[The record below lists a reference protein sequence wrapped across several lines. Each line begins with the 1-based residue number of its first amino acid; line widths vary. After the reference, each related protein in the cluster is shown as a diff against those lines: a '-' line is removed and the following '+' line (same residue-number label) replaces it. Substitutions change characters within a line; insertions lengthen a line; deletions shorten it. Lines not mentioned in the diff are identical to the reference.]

1 MLYSPTPPF
10 RQCSVP
16 THLVSLVVA
25 LLLAGAYPV
34 VSGVVGQTNEKPRF
48 GIKTWQ
54 TEEGLPQHSV
64 LAMTQTR
71 DGYLWLGTLNGLVR
85 FDGTRFTVFDEN
97 NTPGLGSSRIV
108 HLFEDSQGNLWIGT
122 ETAGVFL
129 ARKNRPITSLD
140 IGRGSAE
147 GRLMATVEDSTGVV
161 WLYTADGQLYR
172 HRAGTIEATTFAPG
186 VSIYRGLVAMEGGR
200 ILAGSDYL
208 VTQIDANLSS
218 TRGLPIAKLDFLL
231 GSRLGGYWLLAKG
244 RIEKWRGGVRE
255 VDLGTYPWSETNTV
269 SAACEDSEGN
279 LIVGTLGQGIFW
291 FDAKG
296 KVTRLSTQDGLS
308 NDFIPE
314 LHMDSEGTLW
324 VATDGGGLN
333 RVRRQVFDV
342 LEATLDKTAQSICA
356 DGSGGLWISYYG
368 GRVDHWTEQG
378 LVQFGPEQAWLHLPL
393 RAVLADREKR
403 VWAGSSGR
411 YFGGLFQL
419 IDQRFLPVMPGS
431 FAPREVS
438 AMFEDSKG
446 RLWVGTR
453 SGLLTLENGLLK
465 VEYTTEQGLSAD
477 DVRAIA
483 EDKEGNIW
491 IGTRGGGLNVLRQ
504 GNFSALRKGDG
515 LASDDVASVYADEKG
530 VLWVGTDGGGLGR
543 LENGKWTR
551 YSTREGLISNSVGYL
566 LEDPQGY
573 LWMGSYAGLMRA
585 SKKDLNDFAR
595 GALASI
601 PLRAYG
607 QGDGLPSG
615 ECTTGSQP
623 AACRTPDGRLWFP
636 TIKGVAHVDPSAL
649 RLNTNAPPVII
660 ESVIVE
666 GERQGTNH
674 LRLSPLQE
682 VNVPPGKE
690 RIEIQYTSLNL
701 RAAERARFRYRLE
714 GHETE
719 WIDAGNTRVARY
731 SRLPHGNYRFQ
742 VTACNEDN
750 VWNPMGASLSVVVQP
765 PFWRTWWFLT
775 GTTLALLG
783 SIVGVVRY
791 FSVQKLARQLA
802 AARQREAVEKER
814 ARIARDVH
822 DQLGA
827 NLTQLTL
834 LGEMVEDDKN
844 LPNEVEAHARQICL
858 AARDTT
864 RSLDEIVWTVNP
876 ANDTLEGVVNYI
888 CKYAQDYLAVA
899 GLRSRLELPA
909 QVPNAA
915 IAPEVRHNVFLAA
928 KEALTNVV
936 RHAKATSVW
945 LRLHLEPQR
954 MTLEIADDGKGLA
967 GMDQKRAATRSGL
980 RNMEHR
986 MRDVGGDFKMEPAPE
1001 GGVRVRLTAPLGIT
1015 R

>member
-1 MLYSPTPPF
+1 MI
-10 RQCSVP
+10 
-16 THLVSLVVA
+16 
-25 LLLAGAYPV
+25 LLL
-34 VSGVVGQTNEKPRF
+34 SGRELSLSAVVGQAEEKPRF

-85 FDGTRFTVFDEN
+85 FDGTRFTVFDESN
-97 NTPGLGSSRIV
+97 MPGLGSSRIV
-108 HLFEDSQGNLWIGT
+108 HLFEDSKENLWIGT
-122 ETAGVFL
+122 ETAGIFL
-129 ARKNRPITSLD
+129 ARKDRPITSID

-147 GRLMATVEDSTGVV
+147 GRLMATVEDSTGAV
-161 WLYTADGQLYR
+161 WLYTADGQLCRYR
-172 HRAGTIEATTFAPG
+172 DGKIDVFRLEPG
-186 VSIYRGLVAMEGGR
+186 FSYYRGLVALEGGR
-200 ILAGSDYL
+200 ILVGTDFQLWEVGSSG
-208 VTQIDANLSS
+208 QIEKELLTSR
-218 TRGLPIAKLDFLL
+218 TVFPPKLDLL
-231 GSRLGGYWLLAKG
+231 LASKRGGYWRLFDG
-244 RIEKWRGGVRE
+244 RIEKWSAEGRQLT
-255 VDLGTYPWSETNTV
+255 LGAYPWSPTNRV
-269 SAACEDSEGN
+269 PAACEDRNGN
-279 LIVGTLGQGIFW
+279 LIVGTLGQGIYW

-296 KVTRLSTQDGLS
+296 KAAHLSTRDNLS
-308 NDFIPE
+308 NEFIPG

-333 RVRRQVFDV
+333 RVRRQVFDA
-342 LEATLDKTAQSICA
+342 LESTLDKTAQSICA
-356 DGSGGLWISYYG
+356 DKHGGLWTSYYA
-368 GRVDHWTEQG
+368 GRVDHWTQEG
-378 LVQFGPEQAWLHLPL
+378 LVQYGSEQPWNIRPIRSIL
-393 RAVLADREKR
+393 VDREER
-403 VWAGSSGR
+403 VWAGSSGLR
-411 YFGGLFQL
+411 FRGGLFKL
-419 IDQRFLPVMPGS
+419 FEHGFELVTGGS
-431 FAPREVS
+431 LTYREVS
-438 AMFEDSKG
+438 VLFEDSEG
-446 RLWVGTR
+446 RLWVGSR
-453 SGLLTLENGLLK
+453 SGLQVWKNSFFE
-465 VEYTTEQGLSAD
+465 VEYTTREGLSAD
-477 DVRAIA
+477 DIRAIA
-483 EDKEGNIW
+483 EDKQGDIW
-491 IGTRGGGLNVLRQ
+491 IGTRGGGLNLLRD
-504 GNFSALRKGDG
+504 GKFTAFRKGQG
-515 LASDDVASVYADEKG
+515 LASDDIASVYVDDQG
-530 VLWVGTDGGGLGR
+530 VLWIGTDGGGLAR
-543 LENGKWTR
+543 FENGKWTH

-566 LEDPQGY
+566 LEDEQGY

-595 GALASI
+595 GVAKSI

-636 TIKGVAHVDPSAL
+636 TIKGVAHVDPSGL
-649 RLNTNAPPVII
+649 RMNTNPPPVVI
-660 ESVIVE
+660 EEVLVE
-666 GERQGTNH
+666 GEPQRTNH
-674 LRLSPLQE
+674 LRVSRLES
-682 VNVPPGKE
+682 VTMPPGKE
-690 RIEIQYTSLNL
+690 RIEFHYTSLNL

-714 GHETE
+714 RHETE
-719 WIDAGNTRVARY
+719 WTEAGNTRVVRY
-731 SRLPHGNYRFQ
+731 SKLPPGNYRFQ

-750 VWNPMGASLSVVVQP
+750 VWNPVAASIGLVVQP
-765 PFWRTWWFLT
+765 PFWRTSWFL
-775 GTTLALLG
+775 GATTVFLLG

-802 AARQREAVEKER
+802 AAREREAIEKER

-844 LPNEVEAHARQICL
+844 LPNEVEAHARQICQ

-876 ANDTLEGVVNYI
+876 ANDTLEGLVNYI

-909 QVPNAA
+909 QLPNAT

-967 GMDQKRAATRSGL
+967 GMDEKRAATRSGL
-980 RNMEHR
+980 RNMEYR
-986 MRDVGGDFKMEPAPE
+986 MRDVGGDFKMESAPE
-1001 GGVRVRLTAPLGIT
+1001 GGVRVRLSAPLGI
-1015 R
+1015 RK